1 MNNRQKNSYVRRQI
15 LQALL
20 AMMEEQDF
28 PAISVSALTARAGVG
43 RASFY
48 RNFTGKE
55 DVLRQEAAR
64 LTQCWQREW
73 EQREAAAPNEFLISL
88 LDFYKQ
94 HAAFYR
100 QLYRAGLSGIV
111 LDTILQSAAITRDL
125 PNAAAYL
132 RSAMAYMVYGWVI
145 EWMRRGMQESGSEL
159 AKMIAD
165 AQSGGQADGGRD
177 T

>member
-64 LTQCWQREW
+64 LTREMDDSRVRYHKYYTHLRW
-73 EQREAAAPNEFLISL
+73 GDSSDYDLCFDSVRLGTDKSVALIER
-88 LDFYKQ
+88 YIEGI
-94 HAAFYR
+94 
-100 QLYRAGLSGIV
+100 GL
-111 LDTILQSAAITRDL
+111 
-125 PNAAAYL
+125 
-132 RSAMAYMVYGWVI
+132 
-145 EWMRRGMQESGSEL
+145 
-159 AKMIAD
+159 
-165 AQSGGQADGGRD
+165 
-177 T
+177 

>member
-1 MNNRQKNSYVRRQI
+1 M
-15 LQALL
+15 
-20 AMMEEQDF
+20 
-28 PAISVSALTARAGVG
+28 G

-100 QLYRAGLSGIV
+100 QLYRRAGLSGIV

-165 AQSGGQADGGRD
+165 AQSGGQTDGGRD
-177 T
+177 P